1 MSFQKLNSTW
11 ARWLILN
18 KHLRFA
24 LANVLLAG
32 LYYMFFLRYWRSLLE
47 QPRLS
52 HLLVVLMSFL
62 CCAFALARKDPQ
74 KVERSPLA
82 VLATTG
88 GTFMPLAL
96 FPAGS
101 ADVFLMGD
109 ILQVAGII
117 LQIAALVSLNRSFGI
132 LPAHREIKSSGC
144 YRFVRHPL
152 YFAYTI
158 DIIGFVINNATA
170 YNIAVMA
177 VGSGF
182 QVLRIHYEEAVLFQ
196 YPDYARYAVH
206 TKWRLIPLVW

>member
-1 MSFQKLNSTW
+1 MSYQKLNNTSTS
-11 ARWLILN
+11 WLILN

-32 LYYMFFLRYWRSLLE
+32 LYYMFFLRYWRALLE

-62 CCAFALARKDPQ
+62 CCAFAMARKDPQ

-117 LQIAALVSLNRSFGI
+117 LQIAALVSLNRRFGI
-132 LPAHREIKSSGC
+132 LPAPRALQSSGC

-152 YFAYTI
+152 YFAYTT

-177 VGSGF
+177 VGSSF
-182 QVLRIHYEEAVLFQ
+182 LVQSL
-196 YPDYARYAVH
+196 DY
-206 TKWRLIPLVW
+206 